1 MPASGGPVTELI
13 PGWDWGSIL
22 GAWLDPS
29 GTRIVYTSIQKG
41 APLIAR
47 VRDLASG
54 REQDIGAPMYVD
66 PWSPDG
72 KLMAGHTSEDA
83 VLLCPAEG
91 GPCRAVAQGSQPRWS
106 GNGRRLFLRRRG
118 RRTFDDPT
126 LWSAEVWS
134 VGVDGTGERRV
145 TTLEPLH
152 ILATPFDVSIRDE
165 LAWVEFRR
173 GKEEL
178 WLAELGGS

>member
-1 MPASGGPVTELI
+1 V
-13 PGWDWGSIL
+13 
-22 GAWLDPS
+22 
-29 GTRIVYTSIQKG
+29 
-41 APLIAR
+41 AR

-54 REQDIGAPMYVD
+54 REQDIGAPIDVD

-72 KLMAGHTSEDA
+72 KLMVGHTDEGA

-91 GPCRAVAQGSQPRWS
+91 GPCRAVARGSQPRWS
-106 GNGRRLFLRRRG
+106 GDGRRLFVRRRG
-118 RRTFDDPT
+118 QRTFDDPT

-134 VGVDGTGERRV
+134 VGLDGTGERRV

-152 ILATPFDVSIRDE
+152 ILATPFDVSRRDE
-165 LAWVEFRR
+165 IAWVQYRR

-178 WLAELGGS
+178 WLAELAP